1 MADEKLN
8 IKKLASS
15 KKSIYMIDPKD
26 IYIDPEWNERNMS
39 SPDTL
44 QHIDDLAYSFSKVGI
59 KDPVTVV
66 SRDNQ
71 AALTDGYCRMAAI
84 KVAAEK
90 YGTVIKAV
98 PVRIEERGTNEADH
112 IAGMITRNSGRD
124 LNTGEQAGVVKR
136 LLVLGLAK
144 DEIADKIGKTLT
156 HVDNCMLLL
165 EADPT
170 ILAHVRDG
178 DVSSRFVLETVKAKD
193 DKALPVITK
202 AIATA
207 KEKGKTKA
215 TKRDAPK
222 AAPKIQWGTHGPI
235 CMNLL
240 ETLTNGYKDA
250 ENLSQF
256 VGDVV
261 NAWGE
266 HKKAN
271 NLTSERP
278 KV

>member
-1 MADEKLN
+1 MAEEKLN

-44 QHIDDLAYSFSKVGI
+44 KHIDDLAYSFSKVGI

-90 YGTVIKAV
+90 YDTVIKAV

-136 LLVLGLAK
+136 LLVLGLTK

-170 ILAHVRDG
+170 ILAYVRDG
-178 DVSSRFVLETVKAKD
+178 EVSSRFVLETVKAKG

-207 KEKGKTKA
+207 KGKGKTKA

-222 AAPKIQWGTHGPI
+222 TAPKIQWGTHGPE
-235 CMNLL
+235 CVSLL
-240 ETLTNGYKDA
+240 EALDRAYDELNECPDSIADVVNSWREYKDA
-250 ENLSQF
+250 SNLEVKSA
-256 VGDVV
+256 G
-261 NAWGE
+261 A
-266 HKKAN
+266 
-271 NLTSERP
+271 
-278 KV
+278 